1 MSASRRTSSSVSK
14 CVTNVVF
21 AAALGLGGC
30 AGMSQNE
37 TAGTVVGGV
46 LGAVG
51 GNQFGKGRGKEAM
64 TAIGAIVGATLG
76 HEIGRSLDETSTRR
90 QEKAAGRALES
101 GEVGQRIAW
110 ENPENSQGPAKGAT
124 VITRQGRDSDG
135 NTCREFQQ
143 EVTIGGETRHAYG
156 TACRDGNGDWQ
167 LVSR

>member
-1 MSASRRTSSSVSK
+1 MPASGKIRSGVSK
-14 CVTNVVF
+14 CVTSVVL

-46 LGAVG
+46 LGAVE

-76 HEIGRSLDETSTRR
+76 REIGRSLDESSTRR
-90 QEKAAGRALES
+90 QEEAAGRALEI
-101 GEVGQRIAW
+101 GEVGQRIMW
-110 ENPENSQGPAKGAT
+110 ENPENAQGSAKGAT
-124 VITRQGRDSDG
+124 VITKQGRDTEG

-143 EVTIGGETRHAYG
+143 EVTIGGETRQAYG
-156 TACRDGNGDWQ
+156 TACRDENGDWQ
-167 LVSR
+167 LVSK